1 MECFFAPYLAVPD
14 ITCFTNN
21 IGTALAYLDPGSGAM
36 IFQLIIASVAGM
48 AVGIKLF
55 WRNIVAIFTGKKS
68 EQEQSEQQGT
78 DK

>member
-1 MECFFAPYLAVPD
+1 MECLFAPYLAAPD
-14 ITCFTNN
+14 MLCLTKD
-21 IGTALAYLDPGSGAM
+21 IGTVLGYLDPGSGAM

-68 EQEQSEQQGT
+68 EQEQPEQQGT